1 MASNVDSGRG
11 IAESGYFGGI
21 LTQKTNLSP
30 FSLNLILFVLATYL
44 RQVAVFTDHYER
56 KGDPDEDQ
64 RYVQDEEGLGG

>member
-1 MASNVDSGRG
+1 MWTQDEGLLSLD
-11 IAESGYFGGI
+11 IFESI

-30 FSLNLILFVLATYL
+30 FSFNLILFVLATYL
-44 RQVAVFTDHYER
+44 RQVAVFMDHHKR